1 MLLKFRYGGK
11 QGEQYRL
18 QVSNN
23 MLAVRSEDDRL
34 PVNTALSARARRAIA
49 SLTPIVDVPHVGVQ
63 VFKAP
68 SAATRRARTI
78 LEKEKQVRFAGAA
91 LRDPTSGA
99 PVLYTENAFVKFQD
113 GTAESKCKALLAKYK
128 LSIKQ
133 KVRYAGLS
141 YFVGAPEGT
150 GQKIFA
156 LTSDLLDEDI
166 VELCHPG

>member
-49 SLTPIVDVPHVGVQ
+49 SLTPIVDVAHVGVQ

-99 PVLYTENAFVKFQD
+99 PVLYTENAFVKFQA
-113 GTAESKCKALLAKYK
+113 GPRKASAKARRRNK
-128 LSIKQ
+128 SRPSNK
-133 KVRYAGLS
+133 R
-141 YFVGAPEGT
+141 VGMADFT
-150 GQKIFA
+150 I
-156 LTSDLLDEDI
+156 S
-166 VELCHPG
+166 VELLRAPARRSLR